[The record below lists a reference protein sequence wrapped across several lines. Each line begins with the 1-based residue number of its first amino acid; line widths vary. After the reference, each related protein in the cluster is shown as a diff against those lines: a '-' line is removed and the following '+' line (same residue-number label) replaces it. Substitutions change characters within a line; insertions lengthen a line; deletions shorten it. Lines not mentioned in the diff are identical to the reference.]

1 MREGRT
7 EIDSMLEALRLT
19 VSGIIDEVQ
28 GIKTTQSGLLE
39 RIVAVEA
46 RLQNALVGVN
56 KNFVSMSN
64 DIEVQCN
71 VINKLVGTMNQW
83 EREQKVLRRDV
94 DEGQRWSQQLENGT
108 MVVLMERLEKLE
120 TRMAEKDEEIAVLRG
135 QVCLYRMWLLDHLLI
150 GSRSVPAVN
159 LWSRFRG
166 RLAPFKSPSVETL
179 TQRCYRSTGSRTCT
193 RARERR

>member
-1 MREGRT
+1 M
-7 EIDSMLEALRLT
+7 MEALRLT
-19 VSGIIDEVQ
+19 ASGIIDEVQ
-28 GIKTTQSGLLE
+28 GTKTTQSGLLE

-64 DIEVQCN
+64 DIEVQRN

-94 DEGQRWSQQLENGT
+94 DEGQRWSQQLENGS

-120 TRMAEKDEEIAVLRG
+120 TRMAERDKEIAMLRG
-135 QVCLYRMWLLDHLLI
+135 QVCLYHMWLF
-150 GSRSVPAVN
+150 GPPAD
-159 LWSRFRG
+159 
-166 RLAPFKSPSVETL
+166 
-179 TQRCYRSTGSRTCT
+179 
-193 RARERR
+193 RE

>member
-1 MREGRT
+1 
-7 EIDSMLEALRLT
+7 MLEVLWLT
-19 VSGIIDEVQ
+19 ASGIIDEVQ

-83 EREQKVLRRDV
+83 EQEQKVLRKDV
-94 DEGQRWSQQLENGT
+94 DEGQCWLQQLENGT
-108 MVVLMERLEKLE
+108 MVVLMERLKKWE
-120 TRMAEKDEEIAVLRG
+120 TRMAKKDKEIAVLRG
-135 QVCLYRMWLLDHLLI
+135 QAGLYCMWL
-150 GSRSVPAVN
+150 SAV
-159 LWSRFRG
+159 
-166 RLAPFKSPSVETL
+166 
-179 TQRCYRSTGSRTCT
+179 C
-193 RARERR
+193 

>member
-1 MREGRT
+1 M
-7 EIDSMLEALRLT
+7 MEALRLT
-19 VSGIIDEVQ
+19 ASGIIDEVQ

-56 KNFVSMSN
+56 KNFVSMAN
-64 DIEVQCN
+64 DIEVQRN

-94 DEGQRWSQQLENGT
+94 DEGQRWSQQVENGM
-108 MVVLMERLEKLE
+108 MVVLAERLEKLE
-120 TRMAEKDEEIAVLRG
+120 TRMAEKDEEIAALRG
-135 QVCLYRMWLLDHLLI
+135 QVCLYRMWLLDHTLI

-159 LWSRFRG
+159 LRSRFRG
-166 RLAPFKSPSVETL
+166 RLAPFKSPLVWDVNL
-179 TQRCYRSTGSRTCT
+179 KVL
-193 RARERR
+193 

>member
-1 MREGRT
+1 
-7 EIDSMLEALRLT
+7 MLEALRLT
-19 VSGIIDEVQ
+19 ALGIINEVQ

-56 KNFVSMSN
+56 KNFVSMAN
-64 DIEVQCN
+64 DVEVQRN
-71 VINKLVGTMNQW
+71 VINRLVGTMNEW

-94 DEGQRWSQQLENGT
+94 DEGQRWSQLLENGT

-150 GSRSVPAVN
+150 GSRSVPAVS
-159 LWSRFRG
+159 LWLRFRG
-166 RLAPFKSPSVETL
+166 RLAPFRSPSIKML
-179 TQRCYRSTGSRTCT
+179 TQRCYRSTGSKISMPV
-193 RARERR
+193 REKR

>member
-1 MREGRT
+1 M

-19 VSGIIDEVQ
+19 TSGIIDEVQ

-39 RIVAVEA
+39 RIVTVEA

-83 EREQKVLRRDV
+83 EPLGADPYLSSRHIESFLRV
-94 DEGQRWSQQLENGT
+94 F
-108 MVVLMERLEKLE
+108 KHF
-120 TRMAEKDEEIAVLRG
+120 ACIIPRG
-135 QVCLYRMWLLDHLLI
+135 
-150 GSRSVPAVN
+150 
-159 LWSRFRG
+159 
-166 RLAPFKSPSVETL
+166 
-179 TQRCYRSTGSRTCT
+179 
-193 RARERR
+193 